1 MKHCAVLAG
10 ALTGLALAAGGN
22 MMTAVDFDRETGL
35 VGTDYWAGLRRH
47 PATVNAVG
55 RERDDSWISL
65 AGEWAF
71 TNMPHGCGKRTVKF
85 RLEEPWPAE
94 SKILVPGCWEAQG
107 VGGPGMGVPHLCSD
121 CAPRMISGTH
131 HGEGFYRRRFDVP
144 GSWAGKR
151 VWLKV
156 GCVRSRGW
164 FYVNDHAVG
173 MLDVYAGAW
182 KYDITKF
189 VTPGA
194 SAKIVVD
201 ADNVVASRNGQVSS
215 TERWG
220 GIVRDIEVEATPE
233 VCIDDAWVRGDFDRR
248 EAEVHVG
255 IDAPD
260 GFSGGG
266 RRSVRVTVEGE
277 TREAPVKSLSGE
289 VVVRVPLRDFR
300 PWSPESPN
308 LYWATI
314 ELLEDGKAT
323 MSRKER
329 FGVRKLEVRGKEFF
343 LNGRPFFA
351 RGFGDDSVYP
361 LSGITPPSREYHLEH
376 FRRARAAGFNYVR
389 LHTHCETPEYF
400 EAADEAGIMIQPELS
415 YYLDEPDDAFD
426 YNPVRDAVE
435 RWVAFRR
442 HPSYAFN
449 SSGNEGR
456 LGPGAGKI
464 LYGFLR
470 RLDPDRLVIEQDGG
484 APECPDNGLKSG
496 DFITG
501 PLNTWERGSFDPP
514 TAWICHEYMN
524 LCVKGDSRDENKYTG
539 TWMPPITRADR
550 AKWLSRFGLGMEW
563 GDRLQDAQ
571 HALQKFWQKNGIEH
585 ARKDPLCDGYCYW
598 TIVDVSVYSEKFG
611 VATAQGLFNPFW
623 EPKRCGS
630 TPEEFAVFN
639 SPSCILLDTQNR
651 DRSGV
656 ASSERLAKNWCIPG
670 KPEETNCVY
679 CAGETIPFDFI
690 LAHYGDADLADAKLA
705 WSIAAPGGRVLGS
718 GARAIGDQKAGPARS
733 VAKDSFTVPALD
745 KPTKAV
751 LSVSVSDASGGRA
764 ISNSWN
770 FWLFPRRARRKPSAN
785 TIVCAYG
792 SDEARAARAAGR
804 NLVLLG
810 KCGDKPNV
818 RLGWWWMGKQ
828 VGVAFEDH
836 DALGDFPRE
845 DFLAPLHFRLLRE
858 GQALPVDG
866 FSEADFIAVGEGST
880 ETFLH
885 LAAKERP
892 DGGRE
897 VFVSGLDVMS
907 DTPEGISLYNSLLE
921 WAEKRPVA
929 VIEPGRVEVVV
940 AADAKPAVLFAADEA
955 TNFLSRVLGRAVPVV
970 GSPSGDGK
978 ISIVLGESPWAAEA
992 GFTAKGL
999 PWDSFATRVRGDR
1012 IYIYGHDDPE
1022 FDIRA
1027 NIAKAA
1033 GHGPLFAYR
1042 DCERATLFGVYDFL
1056 ERFAGCRFYF
1066 PHELG
1071 EIVPRADRIV
1081 VADADRVV
1089 TPSFLIRNPY
1099 FNGDGRWLDEK
1110 DKNDRCR
1117 LKSLAWLRLRMST
1130 TEIPCCH
1137 GSQHFNYTKRFA
1149 ATHPEFFALKENGER
1164 WTNPKVF
1171 AAFQYCWS
1179 NPGFQEELYQD
1190 VKAYLTGKPASSRG
1204 LERWGY
1210 NCVGGKYVDIMANDA
1225 FFSCLCGKCRPRES
1239 HVNGVHDASEM
1250 VWEETA
1256 KIANRLTA
1264 EGIPGYVTQMAYPPY
1279 RRVPE
1284 VAIPSN
1290 VLVMVAE
1297 RGPWAKSDPK
1307 GMERDNAELREWAK
1321 KLGRPVWTWT
1331 YPGKH
1336 MEHVFPGIP
1345 NYTPRAVGEY
1355 YKAVAQWTFGAFM
1368 ESESDAYLYN
1378 HMNYYMLSRASWDS
1392 GFDVDATLD
1401 EYYALMY
1408 GPAEKPA
1415 KAFFEALEDKWVFGI
1430 MAKVVDT
1437 NVGPKVVPP
1446 PETEI
1451 WGRLYS
1457 MEFLASARKSLE
1469 PFAVG
1474 DSIYARRVRLI
1485 LDNFVKPLEEHSSGF
1500 AERLAKI
1507 AALKYSATDARPMVL
1522 SPFRMAKGSDEV
1534 RTEATIRREADEL
1547 VVRYK
1552 CWEPR
1557 MEAAHCPLAGRDDQG
1572 KNWQKNCVEFFL
1584 NVSGDR
1590 RTYYQFVVTMK
1601 GEMDDFKVV
1610 QTGSGASFPDCDI
1623 SWNSGAKVVPGLFDG
1638 GYTLE
1643 VRIPVASFGEP
1654 VGASFPAN
1662 FGRDR
1667 VLAGEKYSYDI
1678 YSWSPFL
1685 VGYHDPVGF
1694 GTVLPNGDFGL
1705 KGKIAV
1711 WGYLLDKTPTACPYM
1726 SGKTEYSLERA
1737 AAEFGV
1743 GGAMYMNSLFNRDY
1757 VLKYFKDW
1765 DRECFSNCID
1775 NRLSEA
1781 QLEKLRDVPEVW
1793 CATTH
1798 GKKLESSVRIA
1809 ELSLKYPNIVGVNFD
1824 DFGIGASGGEVTL
1837 EKVRAIKA
1845 AMHAVN
1851 PKLKVSVVSY
1861 AKDEANFNIDLTQF
1875 RDEIDHVSRWKWN
1888 IDEKYWRN
1896 YRADIAE
1903 LRRQIGP
1910 KVKVVQGLY
1919 FHNFGA
1925 GAQGP
1930 VPLEYLKL
1938 SVSTALDAVADG
1950 TIDGIILPQVA
1961 WYSHPDHREHFEW
1974 LREKIRSLEQHGR
1987 NGR

>member
-1 MKHCAVLAG
+1 MLFTANAGRCAFAAAV
-10 ALTGLALAAGGN
+10 ALAACRAEAD
-22 MMTAVDFDRETGL
+22 TRL
-35 VGTDYWAGLRRH
+35 V
-47 PATVNAVG
+47 
-55 RERDDSWISL
+55 
-65 AGEWAF
+65 AGE
-71 TNMPHGCGKRTVKF
+71 
-85 RLEEPWPAE
+85 
-94 SKILVPGCWEAQG
+94 
-107 VGGPGMGVPHLCSD
+107 
-121 CAPRMISGTH
+121 
-131 HGEGFYRRRFDVP
+131 
-144 GSWAGKR
+144 
-151 VWLKV
+151 
-156 GCVRSRGW
+156 
-164 FYVNDHAVG
+164 
-173 MLDVYAGAW
+173 
-182 KYDITKF
+182 
-189 VTPGA
+189 
-194 SAKIVVD
+194 
-201 ADNVVASRNGQVSS
+201 
-215 TERWG
+215 
-220 GIVRDIEVEATPE
+220 
-233 VCIDDAWVRGDFDRR
+233 ID
-248 EAEVHVG
+248 
-255 IDAPD
+255 
-260 GFSGGG
+260 
-266 RRSVRVTVEGE
+266 
-277 TREAPVKSLSGE
+277 
-289 VVVRVPLRDFR
+289 VVVSAEACPV
-300 PWSPESPN
+300 
-308 LYWATI
+308 
-314 ELLEDGKAT
+314 
-323 MSRKER
+323 
-329 FGVRKLEVRGKEFF
+329 VR
-343 LNGRPFFA
+343 
-351 RGFGDDSVYP
+351 
-361 LSGITPPSREYHLEH
+361 
-376 FRRARAAGFNYVR
+376 
-389 LHTHCETPEYF
+389 
-400 EAADEAGIMIQPELS
+400 
-415 YYLDEPDDAFD
+415 
-426 YNPVRDAVE
+426 
-435 RWVAFRR
+435 
-442 HPSYAFN
+442 
-449 SSGNEGR
+449 
-456 LGPGAGKI
+456 
-464 LYGFLR
+464 
-470 RLDPDRLVIEQDGG
+470 
-484 APECPDNGLKSG
+484 
-496 DFITG
+496 
-501 PLNTWERGSFDPP
+501 
-514 TAWICHEYMN
+514 
-524 LCVKGDSRDENKYTG
+524 
-539 TWMPPITRADR
+539 
-550 AKWLSRFGLGMEW
+550 
-563 GDRLQDAQ
+563 
-571 HALQKFWQKNGIEH
+571 
-585 ARKDPLCDGYCYW
+585 
-598 TIVDVSVYSEKFG
+598 
-611 VATAQGLFNPFW
+611 
-623 EPKRCGS
+623 
-630 TPEEFAVFN
+630 
-639 SPSCILLDTQNR
+639 
-651 DRSGV
+651 
-656 ASSERLAKNWCIPG
+656 
-670 KPEETNCVY
+670 
-679 CAGETIPFDFI
+679 
-690 LAHYGDADLADAKLA
+690 
-705 WSIAAPGGRVLGS
+705 
-718 GARAIGDQKAGPARS
+718 
-733 VAKDSFTVPALD
+733 
-745 KPTKAV
+745 
-751 LSVSVSDASGGRA
+751 
-764 ISNSWN
+764 
-770 FWLFPRRARRKPSAN
+770 
-785 TIVCAYG
+785 
-792 SDEARAARAAGR
+792 
-804 NLVLLG
+804 
-810 KCGDKPNV
+810 
-818 RLGWWWMGKQ
+818 
-828 VGVAFEDH
+828 
-836 DALGDFPRE
+836 
-845 DFLAPLHFRLLRE
+845 
-858 GQALPVDG
+858 
-866 FSEADFIAVGEGST
+866 
-880 ETFLH
+880 
-885 LAAKERP
+885 
-892 DGGRE
+892 
-897 VFVSGLDVMS
+897 
-907 DTPEGISLYNSLLE
+907 
-921 WAEKRPVA
+921 
-929 VIEPGRVEVVV
+929 
-940 AADAKPAVLFAADEA
+940 FAADEL
-955 TNFLSRVLGRAVPVV
+955 TNFLGRATGRQVPIV
-970 GSPSGDGK
+970 GAPRQGRTAILLGDSAGLDVASLPRDAFKVKVGDGR
-978 ISIVLGESPWAAEA
+978 IAIA
-992 GFTAKGL
+992 G
-999 PWDSFATRVRGDR
+999 R
-1012 IYIYGHDDPE
+1012 DDP
-1022 FDIRA
+1022 
-1027 NIAKAA
+1027 AKDPARVVKNRL
-1033 GHGPLFAYR
+1033 GGGF
-1042 DCERATLFGVYDFL
+1042 ERATLFGVYDFL
-1056 ERFAGCRFYF
+1056 EREVGCRFYF
-1066 PHELG
+1066 PGELG
-1071 EIVPRADRIV
+1071 ECVPE
-1081 VADADRVV
+1081 
-1089 TPSFLIRNPY
+1089 L
-1099 FNGDGRWLDEK
+1099 K
-1110 DKNDRCR
+1110 DKALADGERTVAPCFKVRRWYDGSDAKWFEGGKDEPAIRERMTR
-1117 LKSLAWLRLRMST
+1117 LNSLRLRMETQS
-1130 TEIPCCH
+1130 IPCCH
-1137 GSQHFNYTKRFA
+1137 GQNAFQYVKRFGK
-1149 ATHPEFFALKENGER
+1149 THPEYFMKLKDGTRFNH
-1164 WTNPKVF
+1164 
-1171 AAFQYCWS
+1171 AIA
-1179 NPGFQEELYQD
+1179 PGCSSFGQICFSSGAMEELYQD